1 MLHDCVSSN
10 IDCTRE
16 PFEIR
21 PPGGGGGCRGGGAV
35 VKKIQIALTSLIF
48 DIQKCANNIL
58 CFKLDF
64 AHYGT
69 IKSDILVKK
78 KIDCKFQNF
87 KGLMNKGLN

>member
-1 MLHDCVSSN
+1 MFAQTLTVL
-10 IDCTRE
+10 E

-21 PPGGGGGCRGGGAV
+21 PPGGGGGGAV
-35 VKKIQIALTSLIF
+35 VNKIQIAVTSLIF

-64 AHYGT
+64 APYGT

-78 KIDCKFQNF
+78 K
-87 KGLMNKGLN
+87 LNVNSKTLRG

>member
-1 MLHDCVSSN
+1 MFAQTLTVL
-10 IDCTRE
+10 E

-21 PPGGGGGCRGGGAV
+21 PPGGAV
-35 VKKIQIALTSLIF
+35 VNKIQIAVTSLIPGGGGF

-64 AHYGT
+64 APYGT

-78 KIDCKFQNF
+78 K
-87 KGLMNKGLN
+87 LNVNSKTLRG

>member
-1 MLHDCVSSN
+1 MFAQTLTVL
-10 IDCTRE
+10 E

-21 PPGGGGGCRGGGAV
+21 PPGPGGAV
-35 VKKIQIALTSLIF
+35 VYKIQIAVISLIF

-64 AHYGT
+64 APYGT

-78 KIDCKFQNF
+78 K
-87 KGLMNKGLN
+87 LNVNSKTLRG

>member
-1 MLHDCVSSN
+1 MFAQTLTVL
-10 IDCTRE
+10 E

-21 PPGGGGGCRGGGAV
+21 PPGGAV
-35 VKKIQIALTSLIF
+35 VNKIQIAVISLIF

-64 AHYGT
+64 APYGT

-78 KIDCKFQNF
+78 K
-87 KGLMNKGLN
+87 LNVNSKTLRG

>member
-1 MLHDCVSSN
+1 MFAQTLTVL
-10 IDCTRE
+10 E

-21 PPGGGGGCRGGGAV
+21 PPGGAV
-35 VKKIQIALTSLIF
+35 VNKIQIAVTSLIF

-64 AHYGT
+64 APYGT

-78 KIDCKFQNF
+78 K
-87 KGLMNKGLN
+87 LNVNSKTLRG

>member
-1 MLHDCVSSN
+1 MLGQTFTVL
-10 IDCTRE
+10 E

-21 PPGGGGGCRGGGAV
+21 PPV
-35 VKKIQIALTSLIF
+35 VKKMQITVTSLIF

-64 AHYGT
+64 APYGT

-78 KIDCKFQNF
+78 QIECKFQNF

>member
-1 MLHDCVSSN
+1 MFAQTLTVL
-10 IDCTRE
+10 E

-21 PPGGGGGCRGGGAV
+21 PPGGAV
-35 VKKIQIALTSLIF
+35 VNKIQIAVTSLIF

-64 AHYGT
+64 APYGT

-78 KIDCKFQNF
+78 K
-87 KGLMNKGLN
+87 LNVHSKTLIG